1 MNRQI
6 EEIKLPIEEKP
17 EIVSRNIHALRLSI
31 IQKSDKSGINYVY
44 NNYIQ
49 MMYKKRAERS
59 YHLRLCISQIPK
71 PIHFSNMQYRQ
82 AYTYDKQHK
91 HQGLHSERTA
101 V

>member
-49 MMYKKRAERS
+49 MMYKKERKGHITFDYVFPKYQNLSIFRTCSIDNAILFSITQS
-59 YHLRLCISQIPK
+59 YMS
-71 PIHFSNMQYRQ
+71 
-82 AYTYDKQHK
+82 TD
-91 HQGLHSERTA
+91 TA
-101 V
+101 KC